1 MNIIQQPLY
10 KMLAVDDEIIFVVE
24 DTNIVA
30 NKVKVKYVGLYEQAI
45 QTVGYA
51 GRIAPGVVI
60 SVDEKEYDSYFK
72 THQEWKIE
80 KTKKAEVKS

>member
-30 NKVKVKYVGLYEQAI
+30 NKVKVKYV
-45 QTVGYA
+45 
-51 GRIAPGVVI
+51 
-60 SVDEKEYDSYFK
+60 
-72 THQEWKIE
+72 
-80 KTKKAEVKS
+80 AEVYVSVKQVIRFG